1 MSAFDPPFPA
11 NKILS
16 LLAATL
22 LLSGL
27 AAPPLAV
34 SEIVA
39 DSVAEF
45 SDAQG
50 QDGWFYGRYTAVG
63 DSDSFSQ
70 ITPYNAVD
78 DLWRGTESFQTP
90 LVGALGAHPGA
101 DSGDWAVRRWVSTV
115 AGTVEF
121 DGSLHKTPAVGIGG
135 DGVVGHILVD
145 GVEVFSQFVDGSDT
159 VGVDYSFSEA
169 VAIGSTVD
177 IALSWFSTPLFDST
191 DFNVCVSTL
200 PLDDCGDPNGEGGIT
215 ATDALFVLRAS
226 VGLEECCLL
235 AVCAVTGG
243 VDVVAT
249 DALLV
254 LRVAVGLAAQDVF
267 DCP

>member
-1 MSAFDPPFPA
+1 MHVFDPVFSTM
-11 NKILS
+11 KIFS
-16 LLAATL
+16 LLTATL
-22 LLSGL
+22 LMSGL
-27 AAPPLAV
+27 ATPPLAV
-34 SEIVA
+34 SKLVA

-45 SDAQG
+45 SDTQG
-50 QDGWFYGRYTAVG
+50 QNGWFYGRYTAVG
-63 DSDSFSQ
+63 DADSFSE

-78 DLWRGTESFQTP
+78 DLWRGTEAFQTP
-90 LVGALGAHPGA
+90 LLGALVAHPGA

-121 DGSLHKTPAVGIGG
+121 DGLLHKTPGTGIGG

-145 GVEVFSQFVDGSDT
+145 GVEVYSQFVDGGDA
-159 VGVDYSFSEA
+159 VGVGYSFSEA
-169 VAIGSTVD
+169 VAVGSTVD
-177 IALSWFSTPLFDST
+177 IALSWFSTPFFDSA

-215 ATDALFVLRAS
+215 ATDALFILRAS
-226 VGLEECCLL
+226 VGLEQCCLL

-243 VDVVAT
+243 ANVVAT

-254 LRVAVGLAAQDVF
+254 LQAAVGLAAVEAF
-267 DCP
+267 NCP